1 MTSDVE
7 GHRWQFGGGWFIT
20 PGLLAKAEYV
30 TQSFEGYPVTTIR
43 NGGQFNGMMLEGVV
57 AF

>member
-1 MTSDVE
+1 MSGRLAGMTNDVE
-7 GHRWQFGGGWFIT
+7 GRRWQFGGGWFIT

-43 NGGQFNGMMLEGVV
+43 HGGSST
-57 AF
+57 A